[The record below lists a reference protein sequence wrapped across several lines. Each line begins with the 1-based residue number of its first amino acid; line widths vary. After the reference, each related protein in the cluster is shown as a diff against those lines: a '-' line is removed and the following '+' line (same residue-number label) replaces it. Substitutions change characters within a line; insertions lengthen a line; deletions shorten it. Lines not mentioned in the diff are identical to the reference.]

1 MEKERIFLH
10 RDREAET
17 LFESNYLSS
26 LHRANKWIIPIM
38 KKFGISIT
46 LDTII
51 EYSIAKDLRKAVV
64 EYLTRKALDGMDA
77 DLMLAIDINNRKKDL
92 YDEKIKELI
101 SDFAE
106 IETEKE
112 RKMILA
118 KKDSDSDFI
127 IRGGE
132 RIRKYLSKEDTLS
145 MLSEKK
151 TVHTN
156 RIKEEYEDIS
166 VTPEQN
172 FKLHVLHSK
181 LAQIRGLLILSR
193 ETLEF
198 DNAKI
203 QEKFTVYAEG
213 ENEIK
218 LVEKL
223 ERLADLINEIYGRN
237 FYNSSFAFDIFFNY
251 DEKSGVKIR
260 TDVEKKRLAEY
271 SKNI

>member
-1 MEKERIFLH
+1 
-10 RDREAET
+10 
-17 LFESNYLSS
+17 
-26 LHRANKWIIPIM
+26 
-38 KKFGISIT
+38 
-46 LDTII
+46 
-51 EYSIAKDLRKAVV
+51 
-64 EYLTRKALDGMDA
+64 MDA

-198 DNAKI
+198 DNAKRYKKNS
-203 QEKFTVYAEG
+203 QFTQKG
-213 ENEIK
+213 K
-218 LVEKL
+218 MK
-223 ERLADLINEIYGRN
+223 
-237 FYNSSFAFDIFFNY
+237 
-251 DEKSGVKIR
+251 
-260 TDVEKKRLAEY
+260 
-271 SKNI
+271 

>member
-1 MEKERIFLH
+1 MEKERIFLR

-17 LFESNYLSS
+17 QFESDYLSS
-26 LHRANKWIIPIM
+26 LYRANKWIIPIM
-38 KKFGISIT
+38 KKFGIPIT
-46 LDTII
+46 LDSVI
-51 EYSIAKDLRKAVV
+51 EYSVAKDLRKAVV
-64 EYLTRKALDGMDA
+64 DHLTRKALDGMDA
-77 DLMLAIDINNRKKDL
+77 DLMRAIDINNREKDH

-101 SDFAE
+101 RDFAE

-118 KKDSDSDFI
+118 KKDSDSDFFTI
-127 IRGGE
+127 GGE
-132 RIRKYLSKEDTLS
+132 KIRKYLSKEDILS
-145 MLSEKK
+145 LLSEKK
-151 TVHTN
+151 IRHTN
-156 RIKEEYEDIS
+156 RIREEYEDIS

-172 FKLHVLHSK
+172 FNLHVSHSK

-213 ENEIK
+213 GNEIK

-223 ERLADLINEIYGRN
+223 KRLADLINEIYGKD

-251 DEKSGVKIR
+251 DEKSGVKIKS
-260 TDVEKKRLAEY
+260 DVEKKRLVEY